1 MYKLGYDVAETNYR
15 PPLRQ
20 GWNPALCCLLTS
32 CWCQDPSLRPKM
44 GQVISSLS
52 SIMKGETGL
61 ITKGTRSAPA
71 KSATALGE
79 GNFDFVP
86 ERLWRRMKISN
97 DLIQRGDVLGSGS

>member
-1 MYKLGYDVAETNYR
+1 
-15 PPLRQ
+15 
-20 GWNPALCCLLTS
+20 
-32 CWCQDPSLRPKM
+32 
-44 GQVISSLS
+44 
-52 SIMKGETGL
+52 MKGETGL

-86 ERLWRRMKISN
+86 ERLWRRMEISN